1 MATSEYGGDQLHL
14 TEGLRHRG
22 EYECN
27 NPTSQTHGTFYDI
40 SCKGAPSLALTEKSG
55 VSLRI

>member
-22 EYECN
+22 R
-27 NPTSQTHGTFYDI
+27 TFKVI
-40 SCKGAPSLALTEKSG
+40 TRRRKPSERYLTL
-55 VSLRI
+55 LR